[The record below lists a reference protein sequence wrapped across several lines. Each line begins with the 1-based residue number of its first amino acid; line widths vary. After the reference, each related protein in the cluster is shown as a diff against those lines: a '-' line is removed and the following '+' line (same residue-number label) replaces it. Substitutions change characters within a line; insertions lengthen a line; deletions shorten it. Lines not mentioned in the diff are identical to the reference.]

1 MTVIQATVGSFIV
14 FITLVDC
21 IGPTN
26 PTYLVDRLIGKVDR
40 LIGKKPE
47 KLSEKPSDD
56 EVPKTDDTSDTT
68 LRYDSMQLSMHDNA
82 HKNIA
87 AN

>member
-26 PTYLVDRLIGKVDR
+26 PTYLVDRFIGKVDR

-47 KLSEKPSDD
+47 KSSENPSDD
-56 EVPKTDDTSDTT
+56 EVPMTDETSHMT
-68 LRYDSMQLSMHDNA
+68 LRYDSLQLSTHDNV

>member
-1 MTVIQATVGSFIV
+1 MTVVQASVGSFIV

-21 IGPTN
+21 MGPTN
-26 PTYLVDRLIGKVDR
+26 PTYLVDRLIGK
-40 LIGKKPE
+40 KPE
-47 KLSEKPSDD
+47 KSSERPSDN
-56 EVPKTDDTSDTT
+56 EVPMTDETSRMT
-68 LRYDSMQLSMHDNA
+68 LRYDSMQLSTHDNA